1 MKHKFILLAIL
12 TIVLVGVAC
21 TAAPTPAPTAAP
33 PTAAPKPTDA
43 PKPTEAP
50 KPTQAPQP
58 TAAAKPTDAP
68 KPTEAPKPTVAPT
81 QPPAARSGGVLRIA
95 QNATDLNNLDPHYA
109 TTTQDRSIVDMVF
122 NALVR
127 YKPGDGSVFEPDLA
141 TELPEPKIVGGKQE
155 WTFNLRKGAMC
166 QPTDGVP
173 AYELTSEDVVY
184 SLTKSA
190 NKDRSAYA
198 GDYTGMTF
206 EAVNPSTVKITL
218 DNPIS
223 KNLFYPRVANYSGG
237 FIVCKKAAEK
247 LGADKMKTMPVGTG
261 PFMFKSYTAQD
272 KIVLVANDSYFRGKP
287 QLDGVEVRFMA
298 DLTSRELGLRGGQ
311 LDVINGAPD
320 KAWVD
325 KMKPVQNVQ
334 VDVFGVGEVA
344 TMYFNLNIPP
354 MDKLPVRQAIA
365 YALSRDEF
373 LAFVGPTIGENV
385 YSVVPAKFLAGGLTE
400 QEAKAKGL
408 DFTTDLAKAKK
419 LLADAG
425 YPNGFNLK
433 LVTSEMTGYKVL
445 YESLQA
451 QLAKIGIKAD
461 VQVIDHTSFHNT
473 IRQDANALVVYIA
486 WRPNADAYLTR
497 FLHSDSIIITGK
509 KPDTNFVHYNKI
521 DKLID
526 QARVELDA
534 TKQVDLW
541 KQAQIQVLEDMVAF
555 PIQYQNQV
563 YARAKTVD
571 YGHDLKSVLAL
582 YPGVDEK
589 TKFVK

>member
-1 MKHKFILLAIL
+1 MKPKILMLAIL
-12 TIVLVGVAC
+12 AILLVGVAC
-21 TAAPTPAPTAAP
+21 TAAPTPVPTAAP

-43 PKPTEAP
+43 PKSTEAP
-50 KPTQAPQP
+50 KQTQAPQP
-58 TAAAKPTDAP
+58 TTAP
-68 KPTEAPKPTVAPT
+68 QPTVAPT
-81 QPPAARSGGVLRIA
+81 QPPAAARSGGVLRIG

-141 TELPEPKIVGGKQE
+141 TELPEPKIVDGKQE
-155 WTFNLRKGAMC
+155 WTFNLRKGVMC
-166 QPTDGVP
+166 QPTEGVP

-198 GDYTGMTF
+198 GDYSGMTF
-206 EAVNPSTVKITL
+206 EAVNANTVKITL
-218 DNPIS
+218 ASPIS

-237 FIVCKKAAEK
+237 FIVCKKAVEK
-247 LGADKMKTMPVGTG
+247 LGADKMKTTPVGTG

-272 KIVLVANDSYFRGKP
+272 KVVLVANDNYFRGKP

-325 KMKPVQNVQ
+325 KMKPVQNLL

-373 LAFVGPTIGENV
+373 LAFVGPTVGENV

-400 QEAKAKGL
+400 QEVKAKNL

-425 YPNGFNLK
+425 YPNGFSLK

-451 QLAKIGIKAD
+451 QLAKVGIKAD
-461 VQVIDHTSFHNT
+461 VQVIDHTSYHNT
-473 IRQDANALVVYIA
+473 IRQDANALVIYIA

-521 DKLID
+521 DKLIE

-534 TKQVDLW
+534 SKQVDLW
-541 KQAQIQVLEDMVAF
+541 KQAQTQTLEDMVAY

-571 YGHDLKSVLAL
+571 YGHELKSVLAL

-589 TKFVK
+589 TRFVK